1 MLAWMIYVVL
11 VTLLV
16 GLAAL
21 AAEKAARLRLAPS
34 RWIWILA
41 MVSSLLVPTMIV
53 SVSVQVPTFLSP
65 ASPGEAIALR
75 QVTSGALSPTKWI
88 GTGANRALS
97 SRNLDAWLRCCWI
110 IASATLVLL
119 LFGSSASL
127 WWRKRSWVTSTV
139 AGVSV
144 YVASDIGPAVVGLL
158 RPRIVVPNWLTELP
172 DSQQAL
178 VIAHEI
184 AHLKAGDPQAFATAL
199 CVLVCAPW
207 NAPLWWQ
214 LRRLRHAIEVD
225 CDAGVLRSGVEAK
238 QYGETL
244 LAVGQR
250 QSASITTVAAM
261 SEPRSFLEE
270 RITIMLRKPSKS
282 WVLMAATFSC
292 LSLTLIAVATQ
303 ISPPES
309 SSRPTESGT
318 LPDGRSISGRQRV
331 LVHLPSAVLDGYTG
345 YYQYGE
351 AAGFTTVK
359 REGEHLMVEFPGL
372 PPRPMYPESPT
383 MFFGEDTDAQV
394 SFTPDD
400 KGQAT
405 TAALHQNGATT
416 PMRRIDAATGEA
428 LRSAMEAKVRNQTPN
443 PGSEAMLRRVIDGI
457 VSGKPNL
464 HEMNPQLAA
473 AIHKDLPK
481 LQVKLADLGAVQ
493 SIQLLSVSKIG
504 MDVYEVK
511 HERGSSQWSLAL
523 DSKGI
528 LVGAMVPL

>member
-11 VTLLV
+11 VTLLFGV
-16 GLAAL
+16 AAL

-41 MVSSLLVPTMIV
+41 MASSLVIPTVIV
-53 SVSVQVPTFLSP
+53 SVSVQVPTFFNPTSP
-65 ASPGEAIALR
+65 SNAIALR
-75 QVTSGALSPTKWI
+75 QVTSDALSPAKWI
-88 GTGANRALS
+88 GTGTNRAIS
-97 SRNLDAWLRCCWI
+97 SRQLDASLRRCWV
-110 IASATLVLL
+110 IASTTLVLF
-119 LFGSSASL
+119 LFGSSANL
-127 WWRKRSWVTSTV
+127 WWRKRSWVTGTV

-144 YVASDIGPAVVGLL
+144 YVASDIGPAVVGLF
-158 RPRIVVPNWLTELP
+158 RPRIVVPNWLTELS

-184 AHLKAGDPQAFATAL
+184 AHLKAGDPQALAAAL
-199 CVLVCAPW
+199 CVLMCAPW

-225 CDAGVLRSGVEAK
+225 CDAGVLRSGVAAK

-250 QSASITTVAAM
+250 QSASIATVAAM

-282 WVLMAATFSC
+282 WPLVAATFSC

-309 SSRPTESGT
+309 TA
-318 LPDGRSISGRQRV
+318 LPNGGSISGSQRV
-331 LVHLPSAVLDGYTG
+331 LVHLPSTVLDGYTG

-351 AAGFTTVK
+351 AAGLTTVK
-359 REGEHLMVEFPGL
+359 RVGEHLMVEFPGL
-372 PPRPMYPESPT
+372 PPRPMYSESPT
-383 MFFGEDTDAQV
+383 MFFGEDTDAQL
-394 SFTPDD
+394 SFTPDEN
-400 KGQAT
+400 GQAT
-405 TAALHQNGATT
+405 TAVLHQNGATT
-416 PMRRIDAATGEA
+416 PMRRIDAATAEG
-428 LRSAMEAKVRNQTPN
+428 LRSAMAAKVQNQTPN

-464 HEMNPQLAA
+464 QEMNPQLAA

-481 LQVKLADLGAVQ
+481 LQVKLADLGPVQ

-523 DSKGI
+523 DSQGI